1 MSRRF
6 ILKGDKTDRNG
17 VVVDGIAGS
26 LFQDRPLAYLG
37 ASVQCPACGTEG
49 VIIGDGS
56 PRTMTV
62 MGKTVALEN
71 DLCQCKCEPLP
82 KLVASQ
88 SIGSI
93 SVS

>member
-37 ASVQCPACGTEG
+37 APVQCPACGTEG
-49 VIIGDGS
+49 VIISDGS

-62 MGKTVALEN
+62 MDKTVALEN

-88 SIGSI
+88 ALGSI
-93 SVS
+93 NA

>member
-6 ILKGDKTDRNG
+6 ILKGDRTDNDG
-17 VVVDGIAGS
+17 VVEEGIDGS
-26 LFQDRPLAYLG
+26 SFQGRPMAFIG
-37 ASVQCPACGTEG
+37 AKVHCPRCSSDG
-49 VIIGDGS
+49 VIVSDGS
-56 PRTMTV
+56 PRSMTV

-88 SIGSI
+88 SLGSR
-93 SVS
+93 SA